1 MVIVSKLVQTA
12 MAMVSLTKI
21 RTMNVNATCGGL
33 GFVPD
38 DDDYEEVIKTSRVA
52 LSVTK
57 RQRQSMNYCPSQ
69 RMRQG

>member
-1 MVIVSKLVQTA
+1 MT
-12 MAMVSLTKI
+12 I
-21 RTMNVNATCGGL
+21 RAASRPIPKPERSSYAKRFILPQLGGGL

-57 RQRQSMNYCPSQ
+57 RQRQTMNYCPSQ

>member
-21 RTMNVNATCGGL
+21 RTMNVNARHAGRL

-38 DDDYEEVIKTSRVA
+38 DDDHEEVIKTSRVA

-57 RQRQSMNYCPSQ
+57 HRRQTRKAFWAY
-69 RMRQG
+69 RY